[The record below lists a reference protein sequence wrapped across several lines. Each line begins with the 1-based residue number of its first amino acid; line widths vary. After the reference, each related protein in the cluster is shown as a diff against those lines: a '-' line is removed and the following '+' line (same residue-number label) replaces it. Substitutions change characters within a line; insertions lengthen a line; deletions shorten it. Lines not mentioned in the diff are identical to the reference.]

1 MPTLSS
7 NKKTPKRAETAK
19 KKSAK
24 APAAKTKAP
33 EKEKSKKP
41 TLLTA
46 EKAKVVREKTAKA
59 QKAVKEKI
67 KKLPAAAKEAPKK
80 IVEHTLEATLNSVEK
95 AAENKARRA
104 SKRAFRATVK
114 ARKAVRA
121 MLRAKRAAIKA
132 EAEVEAISG
141 AFPSESGAKR
151 AKKPAVGAKAAA
163 LGIRHATGAAAKNAA
178 REIRERIKQALHP
191 TAEEVFFYER
201 RQIVILTL
209 IYAAVA
215 GLVWKLANSALYCS
229 WVTNWFTAGLL
240 IVVMFL
246 ALAALASV
254 VLVLL
259 IPQTL
264 AVLSAKGIKIDHNE
278 LLEWND
284 IALAEEKYSGA
295 LTHLPFIVLHLKPGA
310 ETKYRLTFMQ
320 NMCRYNV
327 FTPFSIPLYAMA
339 PEDADKIRE
348 LIRRRVKYQD
358 NRAAGK

>member
-1 MPTLSS
+1 M
-7 NKKTPKRAETAK
+7 
-19 KKSAK
+19 
-24 APAAKTKAP
+24 
-33 EKEKSKKP
+33 
-41 TLLTA
+41 
-46 EKAKVVREKTAKA
+46 
-59 QKAVKEKI
+59 
-67 KKLPAAAKEAPKK
+67 
-80 IVEHTLEATLNSVEK
+80 
-95 AAENKARRA
+95 
-104 SKRAFRATVK
+104 
-114 ARKAVRA
+114 
-121 MLRAKRAAIKA
+121 RAKRAAIKA

-201 RQIVILTL
+201 RQIIILTL

-215 GLVWKLANSALYCS
+215 GLVWKLANSALCCG
-229 WVTNWFTAGLL
+229 WITNWFTAGLL

-278 LLEWND
+278 
-284 IALAEEKYSGA
+284 
-295 LTHLPFIVLHLKPGA
+295 PGA

-327 FTPFSIPLYAMA
+327 FTPFSIPLYAMV

-358 NRAAGK
+358 NRAAGE

>member
-46 EKAKVVREKTAKA
+46 EKAKVVREKTVKA
-59 QKAVKEKI
+59 QKAVREKI
-67 KKLPAAAKEAPKK
+67 KKLPAAAKEAPTK
-80 IVEHTLEATLNSVEK
+80 IVEHSLEATLISVDK

-104 SKRAFRATVK
+104 SKSAVRATVN

-121 MLRAKRAAIKA
+121 LLR
-132 EAEVEAISG
+132 
-141 AFPSESGAKR
+141 AKR

-201 RQIVILTL
+201 RQIIILTL

-215 GLVWKLANSALYCS
+215 GLVWKLANSALCCG
-229 WVTNWFTAGLL
+229 WITNWFTAGLL

-327 FTPFSIPLYAMA
+327 FTPFSIPLYAMV